1 MKYIVLFLLML
12 STVFAAQNVDLSITQ
27 IGQSPDPVEPGDI
40 VEIDFKI
47 ENLGDETT
55 DDVIIQINPEYPLS
69 SYNGIT
75 EINLGKLP
83 ASVSGSHTETITF
96 KLKVHED
103 AVGGNVDLDVKILH
117 GFGGFNYDDGEFNV
131 DIENNDA
138 ILQISAIDVFPDK
151 VEAGDIVQIDI
162 SLLNTANT
170 VIRDVTY
177 ELDLDEVPFAPY
189 QSSRI
194 QQIDVIGSG
203 TQSVIEYNLLVDP
216 QASSGL
222 YKVDSIIKFYDDTG
236 DEHTLE
242 DILAISVYET
252 PQLRTYVKRNNIDS
266 KTGQGDVTIEI
277 ANAGI
282 SNLKLVE
289 IIVEQTPE
297 FTLLSP
303 TNYFYIGD
311 IDSDDTE
318 SEDIMIHTE
327 TRGQINVPL
336 TINYRDLNN
345 MQYSEN
351 VEVPISV
358 LSTRNTYKYGLAQR
372 SYGGIIALLVLA
384 SVIAGIVWYKRK
396 K

>member
-1 MKYIVLFLLML
+1 ML
-12 STVFAAQNVDLSITQ
+12 STVFAAQNVDISITQ
-27 IGQSPDPVEPGDI
+27 ISQSPDPVEPGDI

-47 ENLGDETT
+47 ENLGDETRE
-55 DDVIIQINPEYPLS
+55 DVVVQITPEYPLS

-75 EINLGKLP
+75 EINLGKMP
-83 ASVSGSHTETITF
+83 ASVSGSHTETIAFT
-96 KLKVHED
+96 LKVHED
-103 AVGGNVDLDVKILH
+103 AVGGAVDLDLKIVH
-117 GFGGFNYDDGEFNV
+117 GDAGFNYDDGEFTV

-138 ILQISAIDVFPDK
+138 ILKISSIDVYPDK

-162 SLLNTANT
+162 SLLNTAST
-170 VIRDVTY
+170 VMRDVSY
-177 ELDLDEVPFAPY
+177 ELDLDSVPFAPY

-203 TQSVIEYNLLVDP
+203 SENVIEYHLLVDP

-222 YKVDSIIKFYDDTG
+222 YKVDSTVTYYDDAG
-236 DEHTLE
+236 DEYTIE

-252 PQLRTYVKRNNIDS
+252 PQLRTYIKRNNVDS
-266 KTGQGDVTIEI
+266 KSGQGDVTIEI

-289 IIVEQTPE
+289 IIVEPSPE

-318 SEDIMIHTE
+318 SEDIIIHTE
-327 TRGQINVPL
+327 NRGQVNIPL

-345 MQYSEN
+345 MQYSQ
-351 VEVPISV
+351 EVVVPVNV
-358 LSTRNTYKYGLAQR
+358 LSTSSTYKYGLAQR
-372 SYGGIIALLVLA
+372 SYGGLIFIILLVGI
-384 SVIAGIVWYKRK
+384 VAGIVWYKRK